1 LRVFAIDGESA
12 EVVRR
17 IFAEYLE
24 GNGDR
29 AIAKGLNQDGVPC
42 PSARWPDQNTHRLAD
57 GWQGSTVRSI
67 VENPRYTGYAIFG
80 RWAKHETLLNPDDV
94 SAGHVVRFRR
104 AAPEGIV
111 RSRRQAHPEIVPVE
125 AFTQAQLM
133 RRSRAAGGMRGI
145 AKLDRERT
153 AGKHTYLLKG
163 VRCEI
168 CQRKMQ
174 GAVIR
179 KGIYYRCIARTL
191 APGSRC
197 SLIIRRR

>member
-1 LRVFAIDGESA
+1 M
-12 EVVRR
+12 VRL

-42 PSARWPDQNTHRLAD
+42 PSARRPDQNMHLLAD

-67 VENPRYTGYAIFG
+67 VENPRYTGYAFFARVGEARDAAEPG
-80 RWAKHETLLNPDDV
+80 RRECGACRSVPPGRARGDRAV
-94 SAGHVVRFRR
+94 SAAGASGDRVCGGVHSG
-104 AAPEGIV
+104 AADAAVACRG
-111 RSRRQAHPEIVPVE
+111 RDARDCQAGSGADCWQIH
-125 AFTQAQLM
+125 
-133 RRSRAAGGMRGI
+133 
-145 AKLDRERT
+145 
-153 AGKHTYLLKG
+153 YLLKG
-163 VRCEI
+163 LVRCEV

-179 KGIYYRCIARTL
+179 TGIYYRCIARTL
-191 APGSRC
+191 APGSLC